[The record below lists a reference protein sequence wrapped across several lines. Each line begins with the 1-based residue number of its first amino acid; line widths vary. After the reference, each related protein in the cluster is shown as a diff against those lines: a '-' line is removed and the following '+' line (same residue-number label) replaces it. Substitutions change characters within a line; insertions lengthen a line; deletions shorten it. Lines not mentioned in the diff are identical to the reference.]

1 MKILTFSGHS
11 HLAVIWKVSNE
22 DFVSLEHSCL
32 AVIQKVNNEY
42 FVFFRTLTFGC
53 DLEG

>member
-22 DFVSLEHSCL
+22 DFV
-32 AVIQKVNNEY
+32 
-42 FVFFRTLTFGC
+42 FFRTFMLGC
-53 DLEG
+53 NSEG